1 MIEVKYGLLP
11 KENFCKYFEFLI
23 NKTYKILPLKEEKS
37 DTLKS
42 YLESYLRELIGNQ
55 ELVSVLVDEPKF
67 ITVLN
72 TMQFLISEEY
82 SDKVCKKE
90 VFKCIR
96 ILEEI
101 KDNNYNY
108 KITIQDIRNHFLGV
122 TLLDETKA
130 ILAVIFRDYWA
141 TNYQR
146 KKIIE
151 KENHDKQKDKN
162 EKFDFDNLF
171 KKKEKEF

>member
-1 MIEVKYGLLP
+1 MIEVKYGTLP
-11 KENFCKYFEFLI
+11 RENFCKYFEFLI

-42 YLESYLRELIGNQ
+42 YLESYLRELIGNKD
-55 ELVSVLVDEPKF
+55 LVSILVNEPRF

-82 SDKVCKKE
+82 SNEVCKRE

-101 KDNNYNY
+101 
-108 KITIQDIRNHFLGV
+108 
-122 TLLDETKA
+122 
-130 ILAVIFRDYWA
+130 
-141 TNYQR
+141 
-146 KKIIE
+146 
-151 KENHDKQKDKN
+151 N
-162 EKFDFDNLF
+162 EKYF
-171 KKKEKEF
+171 KEVDSNG

>member
-1 MIEVKYGLLP
+1 MIEVKYGMLP

-42 YLESYLRELIGNQ
+42 YLESYQRELIGNID
-55 ELVSVLVDEPKF
+55 LVPLLVNEPKF

-72 TMQFLISEEY
+72 TIQFLISEEY
-82 SDKVCKKE
+82 SENVCKRE

-101 KDNNYNY
+101 NNKY
-108 KITIQDIRNHFLGV
+108 
-122 TLLDETKA
+122 
-130 ILAVIFRDYWA
+130 FR
-141 TNYQR
+141 
-146 KKIIE
+146 E
-151 KENHDKQKDKN
+151 V
-162 EKFDFDNLF
+162 
-171 KKKEKEF
+171 

>member
-1 MIEVKYGLLP
+1 MIEVKYGMLP
-11 KENFCKYFEFLI
+11 KENFCRYFEFLI

-42 YLESYLRELIGNQ
+42 YLESYQRELIGNMD
-55 ELVSVLVDEPKF
+55 LVPLLVDEPKF

-82 SDKVCKKE
+82 SDKICKRE

-101 KDNNYNY
+101 
-108 KITIQDIRNHFLGV
+108 
-122 TLLDETKA
+122 
-130 ILAVIFRDYWA
+130 
-141 TNYQR
+141 
-146 KKIIE
+146 
-151 KENHDKQKDKN
+151 N
-162 EKFDFDNLF
+162 EKYF
-171 KKKEKEF
+171 KEV

>member
-11 KENFCKYFEFLI
+11 KENFCNYFNFLI

-42 YLESYLRELIGNQ
+42 YLESYQRELIGNMD
-55 ELVSVLVDEPKF
+55 LVPMLVKEPKF

-72 TMQFLISEEY
+72 TIQYLISEEY
-82 SDKVCKKE
+82 SDKVCKRE

-101 KDNNYNY
+101 
-108 KITIQDIRNHFLGV
+108 
-122 TLLDETKA
+122 
-130 ILAVIFRDYWA
+130 
-141 TNYQR
+141 
-146 KKIIE
+146 
-151 KENHDKQKDKN
+151 N
-162 EKFDFDNLF
+162 EKYF
-171 KKKEKEF
+171 KEG

>member
-1 MIEVKYGLLP
+1 M
-11 KENFCKYFEFLI
+11 
-23 NKTYKILPLKEEKS
+23 KEENS
-37 DTLKS
+37 LTLKS

-96 ILEEI
+96 ILQEI
-101 KDNNYNY
+101 K
-108 KITIQDIRNHFLGV
+108 
-122 TLLDETKA
+122 
-130 ILAVIFRDYWA
+130 
-141 TNYQR
+141 
-146 KKIIE
+146 E
-151 KENHDKQKDKN
+151 KY
-162 EKFDFDNLF
+162 F
-171 KKKEKEF
+171 KEGE

>member
-11 KENFCKYFEFLI
+11 KENFCRYFEFLI

-42 YLESYLRELIGNQ
+42 YLESYQRELIGNMD
-55 ELVSVLVDEPKF
+55 LVPLLVDEPKF

-82 SDKVCKKE
+82 SDKICKRE

-101 KDNNYNY
+101 
-108 KITIQDIRNHFLGV
+108 
-122 TLLDETKA
+122 
-130 ILAVIFRDYWA
+130 
-141 TNYQR
+141 
-146 KKIIE
+146 
-151 KENHDKQKDKN
+151 N
-162 EKFDFDNLF
+162 EKYF
-171 KKKEKEF
+171 KEG

>member
-1 MIEVKYGLLP
+1 MIEVKYGALP
-11 KENFCKYFEFLI
+11 RENFCKYFEFLI

-42 YLESYLRELIGNQ
+42 YLESYLN
-55 ELVSVLVDEPKF
+55 EPRF

-82 SDKVCKKE
+82 SNKVCKRE

-101 KDNNYNY
+101 
-108 KITIQDIRNHFLGV
+108 
-122 TLLDETKA
+122 
-130 ILAVIFRDYWA
+130 
-141 TNYQR
+141 
-146 KKIIE
+146 
-151 KENHDKQKDKN
+151 N
-162 EKFDFDNLF
+162 EKYF
-171 KKKEKEF
+171 KEVDSNG